1 MSTDYRKNKIALFH
15 HRDFIAGD
23 NLYQKKLFYS
33 DKINSILHPNNLL
46 HLSYYP
52 HEVNPE
58 TSSWIYL
65 NSFRISKWKILGN
78 FINIFFKIYFLY
90 LIIKILFHG

>member
-52 HEVNPE
+52 MKLTQKLHH
-58 TSSWIYL
+58 
-65 NSFRISKWKILGN
+65 G
-78 FINIFFKIYFLY
+78 FI
-90 LIIKILFHG
+90 